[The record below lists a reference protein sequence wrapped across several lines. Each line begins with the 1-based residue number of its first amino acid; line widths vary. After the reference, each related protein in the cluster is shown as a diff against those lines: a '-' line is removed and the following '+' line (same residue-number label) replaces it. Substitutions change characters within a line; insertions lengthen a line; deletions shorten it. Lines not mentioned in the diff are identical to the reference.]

1 MHSSHDRIRMT
12 RRVKD
17 LTGAEVAEKLGIST
31 QYYYNI
37 ERGRR
42 KLSADHAMKL
52 AELFGVSLDY
62 LLGQSVQSLIEDKL
76 HRSGV
81 TIGELA
87 ERAQVSRAFIE
98 GLGQAPLSAA
108 DTATLHRVAEA
119 LGLDR
124 DELQAAAATPPAELA
139 QNEKAPT
146 NAGPTAADDDMETMA
161 AHHEGEDWT
170 EEELEEI
177 RQFKEFVRSK
187 RNRRG

>member
-1 MHSSHDRIRMT
+1 MHSSHDRIRIT

-42 KLSADHAMKL
+42 KLSAEHAVKL

-62 LLGQSVQSLIEDKL
+62 LLGQPDHALVEDKL
-76 HRSGV
+76 MQGGMTLDSDSLQATV
-81 TIGELA
+81 A
-87 ERAQVSRAFIE
+87 VSRPIQGENGNGKTESA
-98 GLGQAPLSAA
+98 GLTQAY
-108 DTATLHRVAEA
+108 
-119 LGLDR
+119 
-124 DELQAAAATPPAELA
+124 
-139 QNEKAPT
+139 
-146 NAGPTAADDDMETMA
+146 DDLETVA
-161 AHHEGEDWT
+161 AHHESEDWT

-177 RQFKEFVRSK
+177 RQFKAFVRSK